1 MLPVWRLRAPF
12 AALLMSHLIS
22 VLGTAMSQ
30 LAIPWLVLT
39 RTGSPG
45 LTGLVGF
52 AEMAPYV
59 ALQILAGPLV
69 DRFGARRT
77 CAAGNAAAALAT
89 AAIPLSIQV
98 TGLHVAELAA
108 IVAMAGALRGTAD
121 CASNVLVPR
130 TASGGS
136 IAMER
141 AAGLS
146 STASRAGLL
155 IGTPLGGVLVAL
167 VGAPAVV
174 LLDAGTFAVA
184 AVLVAGLIPD
194 ALTPAESPAQDAGYV
209 RQLADGFRF
218 LLADHLLL
226 GIVVM
231 AAITNLLDQGLT
243 SVLAPV
249 WVHRQVGNPAAL
261 GLIFGVAGGGSLIG
275 SMAGTLLSTRFPRRL
290 TFGIGYLL
298 AGAPT
303 FAVFALAGALPP
315 VLIVI
320 LLAATAGGAVNPI
333 IGATLYERTPGALQ
347 SRVLGTVM
355 ASAWLTIPFGSL
367 LAGAS
372 TATLGLRPT
381 LGAAAGIYLITTLA
395 PFVLPAFRC
404 MRRPR

>member
-1 MLPVWRLRAPF
+1 
-12 AALLMSHLIS
+12 
-22 VLGTAMSQ
+22 MSQ
-30 LAIPWLVLT
+30 LAIPWLILT

-59 ALQILAGPLV
+59 ALQILAGPIV

-77 CAAGNAAAALAT
+77 CAAGNAAAAVAT
-89 AAIPLSIQV
+89 AAIPLSIQM
-98 TGLHVAELAA
+98 TGLHVPLLAA
-108 IVAMAGALRGTAD
+108 VVPLAGALRGTAD

-136 IAMER
+136 IGMER

-146 STASRAGLL
+146 SAASRAGLL

-184 AVLVAGLIPD
+184 AVLGGGLIPD
-194 ALTPAESPAQDAGYV
+194 ELTPAESPAQDAGYV
-209 RQLADGFRF
+209 HQLAEGFRF

-226 GIVVM
+226 GIVAM

-249 WVHRQVGNPAAL
+249 WVHRQLGDPAAL
-261 GLIFGVAGGGSLIG
+261 GVIFGVSGAGSLIG
-275 SMAGTLLSTRFPRRL
+275 SVAGPLLSTRLPRRL
-290 TFGIGYLL
+290 TCGIGFLL

-303 FAVFALAGALPP
+303 FAVFALAGTLPP

-320 LLAATAGGAVNPI
+320 LFAATAGGAINPI
-333 IGATLYERTPGALQ
+333 IGATPYERTPPGLQ
-347 SRVLGTVM
+347 ARVLGTVM
-355 ASAWLTIPFGSL
+355 ASTWLTIPFGSL
-367 LAGAS
+367 LAGALTGS
-372 TATLGLRPT
+372 LGLRPT
-381 LGAAAGIYLITTLA
+381 LGAAAGVYLITTLA
-395 PFVLPAFRC
+395 PFILPSFRGLE
-404 MRRPR
+404 RPH